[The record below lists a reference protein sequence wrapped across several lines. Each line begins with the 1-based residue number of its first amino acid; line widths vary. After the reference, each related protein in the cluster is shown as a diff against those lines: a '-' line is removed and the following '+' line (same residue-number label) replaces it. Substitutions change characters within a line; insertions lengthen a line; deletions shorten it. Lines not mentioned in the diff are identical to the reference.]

1 MPRGATVVVLL
12 YSANVSNVKG
22 IRDLSLNPLN
32 TGGLF
37 HCYILDESIFH
48 FRDVGSISSLLFY
61 FLWKILLANNVDPDQ
76 TPHYVASDLDL
87 HCLSMTLLQVSR

>member
-12 YSANVSNVKG
+12 YSDNVSNG
-22 IRDLSLNPLN
+22 EGNRDLSLNPLY

-48 FRDVGSISSLLFY
+48 FRDVGSFLSILFY
-61 FLWKILLANNVDPDQ
+61 FLMENSISKQCRP
-76 TPHYVASDLDL
+76 
-87 HCLSMTLLQVSR
+87 